1 MTCPRG
7 GSLEDGIRRHGREP
21 ESDCHK
27 WPEGGP
33 SFPMGKGF
41 TQASLSRTLQWKGH
55 VLLRPGL
62 TASEGNTWEFK
73 RLLSGI
79 QSHFETNGSLG
90 PRVHRIPWAWLPSS
104 PSAKDS
110 ALDRMVWREVEPPS
124 PRRQLG
130 VSVAELCAMCTW
142 ATTCDVGQTE
152 PGEGPCLSQQSERT
166 ASRRQDPHAAVSQRT
181 HDTDGTPASSQ
192 SGKRNPRLLQE
203 PRREETAPE

>member
-90 PRVHRIPWAWLPSS
+90 PRVRCIPLAWLPSS
-104 PSAKDS
+104 PSAEDS

-152 PGEGPCLSQQSERT
+152 PGRGTVPLPTERADGFSETRST
-166 ASRRQDPHAAVSQRT
+166 CCRESE
-181 HDTDGTPASSQ
+181 
-192 SGKRNPRLLQE
+192 NPRH
-203 PRREETAPE
+203 RRNTRVLAKRKTKPPTPPGAAKGGDGP